1 MVATETKLVC
11 DLTGVHGVR
20 QVLAEERGGGREGG
34 SVIREEG
41 REKCLMREGGNG

>member
-20 QVLAEERGGGREGG
+20 QVLAEEGGREGG